1 MSKAANKLSSL
12 SDKDLETVEK
22 VFIWVYSGFNIDVSI
37 EIVGLIHI

>member
-22 VFIWVYSGFNIDVSI
+22 VGAV
-37 EIVGLIHI
+37 IVLMW